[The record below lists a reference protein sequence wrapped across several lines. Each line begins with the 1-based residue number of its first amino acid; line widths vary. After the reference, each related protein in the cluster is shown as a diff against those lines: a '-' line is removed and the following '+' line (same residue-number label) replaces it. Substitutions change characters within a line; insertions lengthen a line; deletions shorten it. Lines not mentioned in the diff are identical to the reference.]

1 MVNKLH
7 CAFFRWTILPGKGW
21 LVKGTLITEGRRD
34 KKEQRYTHLA
44 QNIYAEKG
52 ITQGLTEYEKTI
64 LICYVT
70 MIAAWL
76 IEKMKMVVVVVYF

>member
-1 MVNKLH
+1 MHSLDEP
-7 CAFFRWTILPGKGW
+7 FFPGKGW

-44 QNIYAEKG
+44 QNKYAEKE

-64 LICYVT
+64 LIRYVT
-70 MIAAWL
+70 MIAAWV